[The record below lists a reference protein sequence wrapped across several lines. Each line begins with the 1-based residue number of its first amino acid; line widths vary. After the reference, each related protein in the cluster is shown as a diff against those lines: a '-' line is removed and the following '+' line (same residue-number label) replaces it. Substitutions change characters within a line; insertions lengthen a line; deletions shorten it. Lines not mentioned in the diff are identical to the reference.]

1 MKRLSA
7 LFACLLSVGASWSQ
21 TGNWTDEGN
30 YDTSWYDGNNSGEYH
45 ISTPQ
50 QLAGWAYLASQGN
63 TMSPNRIVL
72 DNDLDLSA
80 HYWTPIKEFA
90 GFLDGN
96 GKTLSGVHIQTT
108 AGMEDVGFIARLLSN
123 VSSTK
128 SVVYDLTLDGGR
140 CLLQH
145 LRHAARKDGMRPLQ
159 RRAVRLRVEV
169 LRCTG

>member
-63 TMSPNRIVL
+63 RMSPNRIVL

-96 GKTLSGVHIQTT
+96 GKTLSGVHIQT
-108 AGMEDVGFIARLLSN
+108 
-123 VSSTK
+123 
-128 SVVYDLTLDGGR
+128 
-140 CLLQH
+140 
-145 LRHAARKDGMRPLQ
+145 
-159 RRAVRLRVEV
+159 
-169 LRCTG
+169 